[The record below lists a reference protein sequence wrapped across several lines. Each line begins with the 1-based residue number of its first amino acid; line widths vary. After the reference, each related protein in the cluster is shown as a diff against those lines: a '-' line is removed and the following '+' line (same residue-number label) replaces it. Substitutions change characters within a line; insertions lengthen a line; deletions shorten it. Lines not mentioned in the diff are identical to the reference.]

1 MKIIIAALSLLVLVA
16 NTTIAYPPAVGILGN
31 AKSCMSC
38 HVNNGPWANEEKNII
53 DVLDKETMKS
63 LRQPDGSFLIESKR
77 GQQKTVLTVI
87 GRIKDDD
94 TPAPYRNAWTYIDST
109 RIETNSISKF
119 APGWAVNLQMSCRVV
134 GDKLPGFVQGTPY
147 GEDAKITV
155 LPMTV
160 QPLDDAR
167 DAELQLQVM
176 LTKGESVKGDP
187 KKGMLGNYYER
198 SVKVKVID

>member
-1 MKIIIAALSLLVLVA
+1 MKTLIATLSLLVLVA
-16 NTTIAYPPAVGILGN
+16 NTAIAYPPAVGILGK

-38 HVNNGPWANEEKNII
+38 HVNNGPWVDESKTII
-53 DVLDKETMKS
+53 DILDKETMKS
-63 LRQPDGSFLIESKR
+63 LRQSDGTFQLDVKR

-94 TPAPYRNAWTYIDST
+94 TPAPYRNAWTYIDPT

-187 KKGMLGNYYER
+187 KKGMLGNYFER

>member
-16 NTTIAYPPAVGILGN
+16 STAIAYPPAVGILGN

-38 HVNNGPWANEEKNII
+38 HVNNGPWVDESKTII
-53 DVLDKETMKS
+53 DILDKETMKS
-63 LRQPDGSFLIESKR
+63 LRQSDGTFQLDVKR

-94 TPAPYRNAWTYIDST
+94 TPAPYRNAWTYIDPTTIGTS
-109 RIETNSISKF
+109 SLSKF

-134 GDKLPGFVQGTPY
+134 GDNLPGFEGTT
-147 GEDAKITV
+147 ITA

-160 QPLDDAR
+160 QPLDDAKN
-167 DAELQLQVM
+167 AVLQLQVM
-176 LTKGESVKGDP
+176 LTKGESVKGDA
-187 KKGMLGNYYER
+187 KKGMLGNYFER